1 MTYFNTA
8 NLKNPAL
15 GKAEQRAKNQE
26 DMILDFFVD
35 NPHLKFTPSYVWNH
49 FESQGKQWPITS
61 VRRAITNLTKRGVI
75 EKCITQKTGIY
86 DMPEYE
92 WKLKVEKETLFD

>member
-15 GKAEQRAKNQE
+15 GKAEIRANSQNGLILAFFQE
-26 DMILDFFVD
+26 Y
-35 NPHLKFTPSYVWNH
+35 PHLRFTPSYVWNH
-49 FESQGKQWPITS
+49 FDMAGKNWPITS
-61 VRRAITNLTKRGVI
+61 VRRAITNLTKKGVI

-86 DMPEYE
+86 GMPEYE
-92 WKLKVEKETLFD
+92 WKLTVEKETLFD